1 MGGYEWRICNP
12 GITPSTSMQGTLRVV
27 TTQKTVHGAR
37 SPTARWLIEGA
48 GDGTRTRD
56 SLLGK
61 QVLYQL
67 SYPRNATDSTESP
80 GRLSNLN

>member
-1 MGGYEWRICNP
+1 MFPLLFPIFGCARDL
-12 GITPSTSMQGTLRVV
+12 LRGPER
-27 TTQKTVHGAR
+27 KPHNHAEK
-37 SPTARWLIEGA
+37 WGA

-67 SYPRNATDSTESP
+67 SYPREGRAVYDSAPVPSTPSETVQ
-80 GRLSNLN
+80 GLFILNMRG